1 MLPFD
6 TEFTNKFALLAISE
20 PKTRFT
26 VARHQSTKVDAPDL
40 LRVIDLA
47 FRDLDGREKLWP
59 FSSQTLRNRF
69 KALLNSLSL
78 GGPVGSHSPG
88 GATWLLQSTE
98 QAELVRRRGR
108 WISSKV
114 MEVYL
119 QEVGTAKFMNA
130 LNGEQRQKIF
140 GMAHGFLSFLSK
152 AEQFHAARVPP
163 FLWYKMFC
171 NL

>member
-1 MLPFD
+1 M
-6 TEFTNKFALLAISE
+6 
-20 PKTRFT
+20 
-26 VARHQSTKVDAPDL
+26 
-40 LRVIDLA
+40 A
-47 FRDLDGREKLWP
+47 FRDLNGREKLWP

-69 KALLNSLSL
+69 KTLLSSLSL
-78 GGPVGSHSPG
+78 DGQVGPHRALDLGSLRPG

-119 QEVGTAKFMNA
+119 QEVGTAKFMNN
-130 LNGEQRQKIF
+130 LNGEQRHKIYS
-140 GMAHGFLSFLSK
+140 MAHAFLSILSK
-152 AEQFHAARVPP
+152 AEQFKAARVPP
-163 FLWYKMFC
+163 FLLYKMFC